1 MDPRAQQDV
10 WGGEP
15 DSLSATGSVSRDV
28 SVEAVEGGFR
38 ISGRWSFCSG
48 IDHAGWALLRAS
60 PTGDQRQTYFL
71 FPRSDFRLDDDW
83 FVSAMSGTGSKSA
96 LVVNAFVPTYR
107 PLPLG
112 PLMEPKQ
119 IGRASC
125 RERLCQYG

>member
-10 WGGEP
+10 WGGDP
-15 DSLSATGSVSRDV
+15 DILIATGSVSRDV

-83 FVSAMSGTGSKSA
+83 FRSEARRVGKECVST
-96 LVVNAFVPTYR
+96 
-107 PLPLG
+107 
-112 PLMEPKQ
+112 
-119 IGRASC
+119 C
-125 RERLCQYG
+125 RSRWSPYQ